1 MTFYF
6 FIDESGDH
14 GLKKLN
20 HEFPVFLLCGIL
32 VNEEAY
38 YRIRESFNSIK
49 NQFWGNTNVIFHSRD
64 IRKCEKAFVSLLDFN
79 VKSKFYAELNQA
91 MLENDFTV
99 FVSAINKREY
109 VDSFGELHDNIY
121 EQALTA
127 VFNQIFIYLFANH
140 SEAEI
145 NIIIEKRGKK
155 EDKKLEEHFELLKNS
170 GTEMFTAEQIVNW
183 NFSMHFRNKKENING
198 LQLADLTAYPIA
210 RFVLNPEYSNLSFE
224 IIEKKIFKQDGKLF
238 GLQIIP

>member
-20 HEFPVFLLCGIL
+20 HEFPLFLLCGIL
-32 VNEEAY
+32 VEQVDY
-38 YRIRESFNSIK
+38 SIFSESFNSIK
-49 NQFWGNTNVIFHSRD
+49 NKFWGNTNVIFHSRD
-64 IRKCEKAFVSLLDFN
+64 IRKCEKEFVTLLDSK
-79 VKSKFYAELNQA
+79 VKNQFYDELNWSMIQN
-91 MLENDFTV
+91 EFTV
-99 FVSAINKREY
+99 FASAINKKEY
-109 VDSFGELHDNIY
+109 VAIFGELQNDIY

-127 VFNQIFIYLFANH
+127 VFNQIFMYLLNKH
-140 SEAEI
+140 TETVI
-145 NIIIEKRGKK
+145 NVIIEKRGKR
-155 EDKKLEEHFELLKNS
+155 EDRKLEEHFKLLRNL
-170 GTEMFTAEQIVNW
+170 GTEMFSAEQIANC
-183 NFSMHFRNKKENING
+183 NLSIQFRNKKENING

>member
-64 IRKCEKAFVSLLDFN
+64 IRKCEKEFVTLLDSK
-79 VKSKFYAELNQA
+79 VKNQFYDELNWSMIQN
-91 MLENDFTV
+91 EFTV
-99 FVSAINKREY
+99 FASAINKKEY
-109 VDSFGELHDNIY
+109 VAIFGELHNDIY

-127 VFNQIFIYLFANH
+127 VFNQIFMYLLNKH
-140 SEAEI
+140 TETVI
-145 NIIIEKRGKK
+145 NVIIEKRGKK
-155 EDKKLEEHFELLKNS
+155 EDRKLEEHFKLLRNL
-170 GTEMFTAEQIVNW
+170 GTEMFSAEQIANC
-183 NFSMHFRNKKENING
+183 NLSIQFRNKKENNNG

-210 RFVLNPEYSNLSFE
+210 RFILNPEYSNLSFE

-238 GLQIIP
+238 GLRIIP